1 MSLHLSKPHIDG
13 NVRTMNHP
21 KFVASNQKD
30 VLNSTQGVH
39 TEHFREKSEVI
50 VWSTYNTK
58 RRGSFIS
65 SCSLQLQPSLK
76 MRPIEVYVKN
86 SFRCKVDNSRKNDT
100 AHNLYCIT

>member
-1 MSLHLSKPHIDG
+1 
-13 NVRTMNHP
+13 MNHP

-30 VLNSTQGVH
+30 VVISTQGVH

-50 VWSTYNTK
+50 VWSTYNKKK

-76 MRPIEVYVKN
+76 MRPIE
-86 SFRCKVDNSRKNDT
+86 
-100 AHNLYCIT
+100 LYFETL